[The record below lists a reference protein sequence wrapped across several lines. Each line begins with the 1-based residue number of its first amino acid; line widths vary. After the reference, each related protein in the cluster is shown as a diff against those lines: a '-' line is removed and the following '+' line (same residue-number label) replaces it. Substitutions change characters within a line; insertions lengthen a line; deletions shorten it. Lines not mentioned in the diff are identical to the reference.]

1 MRSKPAAG
9 PVVYVSPDEF
19 HVQVAQPLPVVPP
32 PPPGPGP
39 APADLDRAARLE
51 IEALQS
57 LLRSL
62 PPGQAGDLRSEAG
75 TRMQELAT
83 QLGIQLPPEALN
95 PGGN

>member
-32 PPPGPGP
+32 QPPGP